1 MRINVPTAGSRNMC
15 WTIKYKWHLKTHQRD
30 ARCSIRSAISRLSK
44 STAISWAVLPLIV
57 RDKSA
62 PAFRSIS
69 AMSKWPTTVS
79 YLYRIW
85 TSNIAQEAYTYS
97 WSYSSVFCI
106 CVSVKATSN
115 TVHSIQFKRCNFRVF
130 CFARYTAE
138 AQNIFDW
145 KVCSWIHLCINK
157 QCVPAIH
164 PIKVGAENIFL

>member
-1 MRINVPTAGSRNMC
+1 MRIKVPTAGSRNMC

-79 YLYRIW
+79 YLHCIW
-85 TSNIAQEAYTYS
+85 MSNIAQEIYTYS
-97 WSYSSVFCI
+97 F
-106 CVSVKATSN
+106 
-115 TVHSIQFKRCNFRVF
+115 
-130 CFARYTAE
+130 
-138 AQNIFDW
+138 
-145 KVCSWIHLCINK
+145 
-157 QCVPAIH
+157 QCVLYVFLSKQAATRCTASNSKDAIFVFSVLPGIVQKH
-164 PIKVGAENIFL
+164 KTFSIERYVLGSTYA